1 MPEQQNIQSPTSAQ
15 KPWED
20 VDDLIFSADIPM
32 PVSDR

>member
-1 MPEQQNIQSPTSAQ
+1 MPEQQSIQLPPSVQ

-20 VDDLIFSADIPM
+20 VDDLIFAADISI